1 MIRNRFKAKLAALL
15 TAFGVLSP
23 LLCGQNERVEFFEN
37 RIRPVLADNCYSC
50 HTQLQTSGL
59 RVDSRESLLKGGNAG
74 PAVLPGNPEDSLL
87 IRAVRHTNPRLKM
100 PPSGK
105 LSPQQIEDLTAW
117 VQAGA
122 YWPEKSETVP
132 HKSKDFVITAESR
145 AFWSFQPL
153 QVPKLPKTGSAIDY
167 LVRKKLDEVGLKPNP
182 PADRRTLLRRLSF
195 DLLGFPPSPEEIE
208 IFLSDTSPKTVART
222 VDRMLE
228 SPHFGERWGRFWLD
242 VARYGENDYSGTQV
256 RDYPQAWRYRDW
268 VIEAFNS
275 DMPYDLFVKAQIA
288 ADLMPGDNTKLLG
301 GLGLFGLGPWYYGI
315 SHPPQAR
322 ADERH
327 ERVDMVS
334 RGFLGLTAAC
344 ARCHDH
350 KYDPISMEDYY
361 GLTGVFANVHYKSYP
376 LVSGEEV
383 DRFQKQE
390 KKVKDLEKTIDD
402 FLKRQSDE
410 LAEILA
416 QQTSLYMQASWK
428 VLRANLSTE
437 EARSDQIRV
446 EAETGGLDQ
455 ETLSRWVAFLDR
467 RQEEHPFLEPWFRL
481 KQEPNPSESTIRKV
495 TDEYQDLI
503 LSIIVEK
510 KAIEEEMRLFLAKLP
525 PQEERERTRLPDGFV
540 SGDGFEVTRTLRGTD
555 IEPKSLSRERYVA
568 WKQLLGDDEKAV
580 LRYQGQKLERF
591 LQGEW
596 KKHLEALRGELERR
610 KGNLPS
616 PYPYL
621 PGIEEWKHPENA
633 KLNIRGNPFQEG
645 HEVPRRF
652 LAVLSD
658 GEPKPFQKGSGRL
671 ELAEAIVAHPLTA
684 RVMANRV
691 WQHLLGS
698 GIVRTPDNFG
708 RTGDRPSN
716 SELVEYLAWRLVDQK
731 WSVKQLIREIVLSQT
746 YQASSDDSKLN
757 AAIDSGNHFFWR
769 VNRRRL
775 DAEAIRDSILS
786 VSGQLDDKLGGASE
800 ELNPKNRRRTVYLKV
815 GRFKLDET
823 LALFDVPSP
832 SVSNSQRG
840 VTNVPLQR
848 LFFLNSEFVLNQS
861 DALVKRLRTTSS
873 EDLAMISNAYH
884 LLFSR
889 EPSSSEIQ
897 IARAFL
903 ETGVTD
909 AWTLYAQALLS
920 SNEFVYVD

>member
-1 MIRNRFKAKLAALL
+1 MCLRSSIGLAFLFV
-15 TAFGVLSP
+15 AFSTTGPP
-23 LLCGQNERVEFFEN
+23 LLAQGDQAEFFET
-37 RIRPVLADNCYSC
+37 RVRPILTEHCYSC

-59 RVDSRESLLKGGNAG
+59 RLDSREQVLKGGNSG
-74 PAVLPGNPEDSLL
+74 PAVVPGNPDESLL
-87 IRAVRHTNPRLKM
+87 IRAVRHTHDRLKM

-105 LSPQQIEDLTAW
+105 LSPQQIEDLAAW
-117 VQAGA
+117 VRSGA
-122 YWPEKSETVP
+122 YWPKKSEVISHKTVE
-132 HKSKDFVITAESR
+132 SVITPDRR

-153 QVPKLPKTGSAIDY
+153 QVPKLPKTASPVDY
-167 LVRKKLDEVGLKPNP
+167 LVRKKLDELGLKPNP
-182 PADRRTLLRRLSF
+182 GADRRGLLRRLSF
-195 DLLGFPPSPEEIE
+195 DLIGLPPSPEEVKA
-208 IFLSDTSPKTVART
+208 FLADPSPKAMSRT
-222 VDRMLE
+222 VDRLLE

-242 VARYGENDYSGTQV
+242 VARYGESDYSGTQV

-268 VIEAFNS
+268 VIEAFNA
-275 DMPYDLFVKAQIA
+275 DMPYDVFVKAQIA
-288 ADLMPGDNTKLLG
+288 ADLLPGDNNKLLG

-361 GLTGVFANVHYKSYP
+361 GLAGVFANVHYKSYP
-376 LVSGEEV
+376 LVPPEEME
-383 DRFQKQE
+383 RFQKQE
-390 KKVKDLEKTIDD
+390 KKVKDLEKSIEE

-410 LAEILA
+410 LAEIMA
-416 QQTSLYMQASWK
+416 RQTSGYLQASWK
-428 VLRANLSTE
+428 VLQAHESSE
-437 EARSDQIRV
+437 EAKSALIQA
-446 EAETGGLDQ
+446 EAGAWELDQ
-455 ETLSRWVAFLDR
+455 ETLTRCVAFLGR
-467 RQEEHPFLEPWFRL
+467 PQEEHPYLRAWAHLRE
-481 KQEPNPSESTIRKV
+481 KADASESEIRKV
-495 TDEYQDLI
+495 ADDYQNLI
-503 LSIIVEK
+503 LSIVTEK
-510 KAIEEEMRLFLAKLP
+510 RALEEEMRLLLAKLP
-525 PQEERERTRLPDGFV
+525 PQEERERTRLPDGYV
-540 SGDGFEVTRTLRGTD
+540 SGDEFEVARTLIGTD
-555 IEPKSLSRERYVA
+555 IEPKTLSRDRYVA
-568 WKQLLGDDEKAV
+568 WKQFLGDDDKAIF
-580 LRYQGQKLERF
+580 RYQGKKLERF
-591 LQGEW
+591 LKGEW
-596 KKHLEALRGELERR
+596 KKYLATLHRELETL
-610 KGNLPS
+610 KSNLPP

-633 KLNIRGNPFQEG
+633 RLNIRGNPFQEG
-645 HEVPRRF
+645 PEVPRRF

-658 GEPKPFQKGSGRL
+658 GAPKPFQKGSGRL

-708 RTGDRPSN
+708 KTGDRPSN
-716 SELVEYLAWRLVDQK
+716 PELLEYLAWRLVDQK
-731 WSVKQLIREIVLSQT
+731 WSVKQSIREIVLSQT
-746 YQASSDDSKLN
+746 YQASSNDSTLN
-757 AAIDSGNHFFWR
+757 AAIDPGNRFFWR

-786 VSGQLDDKLGGASE
+786 VSGQLDDKLGGPSQEPTAQ
-800 ELNPKNRRRTVYLKV
+800 NKRRTVYVKV

-848 LFFLNSEFVLNQS
+848 LFFLNSEFVLDQS

-873 EDLAMISNAYH
+873 DEFAMINQAYQ
-884 LLFSR
+884 LLFAR
-889 EPSSSEIQ
+889 VPSPAEVQMAKS
-897 IARAFL
+897 FL
-903 ETGVTD
+903 DTAGTD
-909 AWTLYAQALLS
+909 AWTQYAQALLS

>member
-15 TAFGVLSP
+15 TAFGAISP
-23 LLCGQNERVEFFEN
+23 LLWGQSERAEFFET
-37 RIRPVLADNCYSC
+37 RIRPVLAENCYSC
-50 HTQLQTSGL
+50 HTQLRTSGL
-59 RVDSRESLLKGGNAG
+59 RVDSRQSLLKGGNSG
-74 PAVLPGNPEDSLL
+74 PAILPGNPDESLL
-87 IRAVRHTNPRLKM
+87 IRAVRHTHDRLKM
-100 PPSGK
+100 PPAGK
-105 LSPQQIEDLTAW
+105 LSPQQIEDLAAW
-117 VQAGA
+117 VQSGA
-122 YWPEKSETVP
+122 YWPEKSEVP
-132 HKSKDFVITAESR
+132 QKTDKFVITPERR

-153 QVPKLPKTGSAIDY
+153 QVPKLPKTGSPVDY

-182 PADRRTLLRRLSF
+182 PADRRSLLRRLSF
-195 DLLGFPPSPEEIE
+195 DLLGLPPSPEEVE
-208 IFLSDTSPKTVART
+208 TFVSDTSPKTLART
-222 VDRMLE
+222 VDRLLE

-242 VARYGENDYSGTQV
+242 VARYGENDYSGTEV

-268 VIEAFNS
+268 VIGAFNA

-288 ADLMPGDNTKLLG
+288 ADLLPGDNTKLLG
-301 GLGLFGLGPWYYGI
+301 GLGLFGLGPWYYSI

-361 GLTGVFANVHYKSYP
+361 GLAGVFANVHYKSYS
-376 LVSGEEV
+376 LVPAEEV
-383 DRFQKQE
+383 DRFQRQE
-390 KKVKDLEKTIDD
+390 KKVKDLEKMIEG

-410 LAEILA
+410 LGEILA
-416 QQTSLYMQASWK
+416 HQTSLYMQASWK
-428 VLRANLSTE
+428 VLGTSPSSE
-437 EARSDQIRV
+437 ETRSAQIRV
-446 EAETGGLDQ
+446 EAESRGLDA
-455 ETLSRWVAFLDR
+455 ETLTRWAAFLDR

-481 KQEPNPSESTIRKV
+481 RKESNASESEIRKV
-495 TDEYQDLI
+495 SDDYQELI

-525 PQEERERTRLPDGFV
+525 PPEERERTRLPGGFV
-540 SGDGFEVTRTLRGTD
+540 SGDGFEVSRTLKGTD
-555 IEPKSLSRERYVA
+555 IEPKSLSRDRYVA
-568 WKQLLGDDEKAV
+568 WKQLLGDDEKAIF
-580 LRYQGQKLERF
+580 RYQGNKLERF

-596 KKHLEALRGELERR
+596 KKHLETLRGELERL
-610 KGNLPS
+610 KSNLPS

-621 PGIEEWKHPENA
+621 PGIEEWEHPENT

-658 GEPKPFQKGSGRL
+658 SQPKPFQKGSGRL
-671 ELAEAIVAHPLTA
+671 ELAEEIVAHPLTA

-698 GIVRTPDNFG
+698 GTVRTPDNFG
-708 RTGDRPSN
+708 KTGDRPSN
-716 SELVEYLAWRLVDQK
+716 PELLEYLAWRLVDQK

-746 YQASSDDSKLN
+746 YQASSDDSKVN
-757 AAIDSGNHFFWR
+757 TSIDPSNRFFWR

-786 VSGQLDDKLGGASE
+786 VSGQLEDKLGGASQ
-800 ELNPKNRRRTVYLKV
+800 ELTPGNRRRTVYLKV

-848 LFFLNSEFVLNQS
+848 LFFLNSEFVLNES
-861 DALVKRLRTTSS
+861 EALVKRLRTTSPD
-873 EDLAMISNAYH
+873 DLAMISKAYH

-889 EPSSSEIQ
+889 EPSPSEVKM
-897 IARAFL
+897 ARAFL
-903 ETGVTD
+903 ETGGTD